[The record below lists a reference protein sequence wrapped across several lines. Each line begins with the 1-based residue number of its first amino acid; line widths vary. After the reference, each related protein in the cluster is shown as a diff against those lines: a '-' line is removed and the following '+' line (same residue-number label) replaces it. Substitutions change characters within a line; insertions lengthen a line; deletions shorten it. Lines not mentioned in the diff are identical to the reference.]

1 MAIATLVDIINML
14 KVEGTDSL
22 IDLNKLQR
30 TVGQNSTAIAEVRTT
45 LDQTRGELVTVN
57 STAQSALA
65 QAALNSRALQ
75 DMGATVSNLQTEVS
89 AGLSQHTDAIQALNA
104 RVASLESSLAGL
116 AGLTEKVASLEN
128 NVAELG
134 RRLTDCENKADQALT
149 KGTALEERL
158 NMFTSD
164 VNAKLANLEAQM
176 QTLSQ
181 HWLELGTRVTNLE
194 SKVNQHGLTLS
205 SNSNSLS
212 SLVNQL
218 SGLET
223 NVNQHGSTIT
233 SNTNSLNSLITKI
246 NGLETA
252 DTTHSRDIA
261 SIRNEMIDMNHN
273 IEYQAS
279 SLGSTQGSVA
289 TLLEKQSSIISA
301 INLIKGDPVVRVS
314 TVMSLDNNGFTRV
327 DLQNYYNSS
336 QVFYGALNDNVL
348 GVIPY
353 DIRISGSSDQYRTL
367 NGTWADFENDRVI
380 NARVATDLGGVANG
394 SFRVI
399 MLTKSAAA
407 NVVI

>member
-1 MAIATLVDIINML
+1 MAIATLVDIINLL
-14 KVEGTDSL
+14 KVDGTDSL
-22 IDLNKLQR
+22 INLNELQKA
-30 TVGQNSTAIAEVRTT
+30 VGQNSTNIAEVRST
-45 LDQTRGELVTVN
+45 LEQTRGELVTVN
-57 STAQSALA
+57 TTAQSALA
-65 QAALNSRALQ
+65 AAGVNSRAIQ
-75 DMGATVSNLQTEVS
+75 ETNTTVSNLQTEVS
-89 AGLSQHTDAIQALNA
+89 ASLLQNTAAIQALVTEVA
-104 RVASLESSLAGL
+104 SLERSLAALDGLPERVASLES
-116 AGLTEKVASLEN
+116 

-134 RRLTDCENKADQALT
+134 RRLTACENKADQALA
-149 KGTALEERL
+149 KGAALEERL

-164 VNAKLANLEAQM
+164 VNARLDRLDSSM
-176 QTLSQ
+176 QTLSD
-181 HWLELGTRVTNLE
+181 HWLELGEKVVALE
-194 SKVNQHGLTLS
+194 KKVDQHGLTLS

-233 SNTNSLNSLITKI
+233 SNANSISSLVTKL

-261 SIRNEMIDMNHN
+261 SIRSEMIDMNHN

-279 SLGSTQGSVA
+279 SLGSTQGNVA

-301 INLIKGDPVVRVS
+301 INLIKSDPVVRVS
-314 TVMSLDNNGFTRV
+314 TVMPLDNNGFTRV